1 MLIGELARRTATS
14 ERQLRHYERTGLLTA
29 SRLGNGYRDYP
40 ADAPDQVAR
49 IRALLSAGLP
59 TRVIAQVLPCTDG
72 TGTPAACPGVL
83 DVLHTRLA
91 ELDRRAADLDV
102 ARNLLRTT
110 IARTTPLTA

>member
-1 MLIGELARRTATS
+1 MLIGELARRTGAS
-14 ERQLRHYERTGLLTA
+14 ERQLRHYEQAGLLAAT
-29 SRLGNGYRDYP
+29 RLGNGYRDYP
-40 ADAPDQVAR
+40 AEAAERVTR

-83 DVLHTRLA
+83 DALHGRLA

-102 ARNLLRTT
+102 ARTLLRAT
-110 IARTTPLTA
+110 IARTS